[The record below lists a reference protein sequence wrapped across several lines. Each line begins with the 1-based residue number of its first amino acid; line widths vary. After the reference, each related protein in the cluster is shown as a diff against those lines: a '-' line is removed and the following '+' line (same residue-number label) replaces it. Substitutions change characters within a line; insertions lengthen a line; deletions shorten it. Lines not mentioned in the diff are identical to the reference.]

1 MKVTRPNFYR
11 WFCSSVLDDLKEQ
24 IYYYLSKYYLSKK
37 VLVLR
42 PVLVNIRNRVYRVM
56 PNPFPVGVVDL
67 ALPQFGSISQR
78 LSNFYQAPM
87 LLSLRIENF
96 ALIDHLELSFGSGLH
111 VLTGETG
118 AGKSIILDAID
129 AALGGKVTG
138 RAVRTGEDRALI
150 EATFQTDDALKAWF
164 EAEEIELLDGELAV
178 CTREIVA
185 NASGQR
191 NRSRINGV
199 LVNKQQ
205 MEALRDRLV
214 EITAQG
220 QTVQLGQPSL
230 QRDWLDS
237 YGGSAL
243 LKQREVVSQAFS
255 AYQQAAQALENRR
268 QSEQQRLQQ
277 LDLFEYQLRELN
289 AANLH
294 DPDELE
300 QLEQE
305 RKRLSHSVELQ
316 QQSYQ
321 VYQTLYQNENGE
333 DACADL
339 LGKAEN
345 VLTDMVR
352 YDEQIQPILEMVT
365 SALALVEEA
374 GQQINAYGDDLDT
387 DPQRLEEV
395 ESRIVELKQICRKYG
410 PALSDAIALQQSL
423 QAQLEELTGAGQSIE
438 DLEKMTENRKA
449 TLVEACDKLTQLR
462 QNTAKDL
469 ESRLIAELKPLAM
482 EKVQFQVGIT
492 PISPNASGSDRITYL
507 FSPNPGEPLQPLTEI
522 ASGGEMSRFLL
533 ALQACFSQVDS
544 AGTLV
549 FDEID
554 VGVSGRVAQAIAEKL
569 HQLGR
574 HHQVLCV
581 THQPIVAAM
590 ADQHFHVAKQ
600 VIELTNGHKRNGTKD
615 STDLRT
621 VVRVHPL
628 NAEQRRQELA
638 QLASGQ
644 VGSHENAT
652 TEAAAMAFAE
662 SLLAQ
667 AASLRETASNGKTE
681 SDKSTKT
688 TNKTTKKSRSTRKK

>member
-1 MKVTRPNFYR
+1 
-11 WFCSSVLDDLKEQ
+11 
-24 IYYYLSKYYLSKK
+24 
-37 VLVLR
+37 
-42 PVLVNIRNRVYRVM
+42 
-56 PNPFPVGVVDL
+56 
-67 ALPQFGSISQR
+67 
-78 LSNFYQAPM
+78 M

-96 ALIDHLELSFGSGLH
+96 ALIDHLDLTFGAGLH

-138 RAVRTGEDRALI
+138 RAVRTGEERATI
-150 EATFQTDDALKAWF
+150 EATFRVNDLLKFWF
-164 EAEEIELLDGELAV
+164 EQEQIDLLDDEIAV
-178 CTREIVA
+178 CSREIVA
-185 NASGQR
+185 LGSGQR

-220 QTVQLGQPSL
+220 QTVQLGQPGL

-237 YGGSAL
+237 YGGIVL

-255 AYQQAAQALENRR
+255 SYQQAAQALEKRKH
-268 QSEQQRLQQ
+268 SEQQRLQQ

-289 AANLH
+289 AANLD
-294 DPDELE
+294 DPDELD

-305 RKRLSHSVELQ
+305 RKRLGHSVELQ

-321 VYQTLYQNENGE
+321 VYQALYQNENGE

-339 LGKAEN
+339 LGKAESLLN
-345 VLTDMVR
+345 DMVR
-352 YDEQIQPILEMVT
+352 YDDQIQPILEIVT
-365 SALALVEEA
+365 SALAQVEEA
-374 GQQINAYGDDLDT
+374 GQQINAYGDDLET
-387 DPQRLEEV
+387 DPQRLQEV
-395 ESRIVELKQICRKYG
+395 EERIVELKQISRKYG
-410 PALSDAIALQQSL
+410 PNLSDAIALRQSL
-423 QAQLEELTGAGQSIE
+423 QTELEELTGAGQSIE
-438 DLEKMTENRKA
+438 ELEKLTATRRTE
-449 TLVEACDKLTQLR
+449 LVEASTLLTELR
-462 QNTAKDL
+462 QSTAQGL
-469 ESRLIAELKPLAM
+469 EARLIAELKPLAM

-492 PISPNASGSDRITYL
+492 PIAPTAAGSDRISYL

-544 AGTLV
+544 AETLV

-569 HQLGR
+569 YQLGR

-590 ADQHFHVAKQ
+590 ADQHFNVAKQ
-600 VIELTNGHKRNGTKD
+600 VIELSNGSQNGNGA
-615 STDLRT
+615 SAELRT
-621 VVRVHPL
+621 IVRVSAL
-628 NAEQRRQELA
+628 DQEQRRQELA

-644 VGSHENAT
+644 VGSAENTT
-652 TEAAAMAFAE
+652 TEAAAIAFAD

-667 AASLRETASNGKTE
+667 AVSLRDGVSPAEPAAKPVE
-681 SDKSTKT
+681 AAA
-688 TNKTTKKSRSTRKK
+688 KKKARSTRKR